1 MSWIGLIDQF
11 DLRAPSTAPNVPQD
25 PPPPGGVLV
34 ASGAVTF
41 EMSTSAD
48 WHIPC
53 KLVEYDRFDQWDRRF
68 TVYLNADYSLSVENR
83 QGCATSY
90 VRLSDI
96 RTAARD
102 DLRITYSW
110 DAPARQGLLTAENLA
125 TGTIRQA
132 VFANPIPMPREDFL
146 ALTRPGE
153 ALQIDPRIAY
163 LATAD
168 HVAPVGPVATIS
180 AGAMVLTTQGPRPI
194 ERLRLG
200 DMIVTQTGGPRPV
213 RWLLKQ
219 DLPSRGSCAP
229 VRLRAPYF
237 GLERDITVAATQ
249 RVVISGIDTQYHFG
263 KDAVLAQAGNLP
275 AHQAVQPAADEP
287 FATFYQVLLDS
298 HECINLSGAWVDSLY
313 TGLLAQSPDVAATT
327 GLAAIP
333 APIFPVHR
341 RPAHPVLRSYETRA
355 LADIL
360 SA

>member
-11 DLRAPSTAPNVPQD
+11 DIRAPSTAPNPPHD
-25 PPPPGGVLV
+25 PPPSGGVLV
-34 ASGAVTF
+34 ASGAVSF

-53 KLVEYDRFDQWDRRF
+53 KLVEYDRFDQWHRRF

-83 QGCATSY
+83 QGCARSY

-96 RTAARD
+96 RTAAHD

-132 VFANPIPMPREDFL
+132 VFSNPIPMPREDFL
-146 ALTRPGE
+146 ALTRPGDG
-153 ALQIDPRIAY
+153 LTIDPRIAY

-168 HVAPVGPVATIS
+168 HVVPVGPVATIG
-180 AGAMVLTTQGPRPI
+180 AGARVLTDQGPRPI

-200 DMIVTQTGGPRPV
+200 DTIVTQTGSPRPV

-219 DLPSRGSCAP
+219 DLPARGSCAP

-263 KDAVLAQAGNLP
+263 QDAVLARAGSLP
-275 AHQAVQPAADEP
+275 AHQAVQPATDEP
-287 FATFYQVLLDS
+287 FATFYQVLLDR

-313 TGLLAQSPDVAATT
+313 TGLLAQAPDVAATT
-327 GLAAIP
+327 GLSAIP
-333 APIFPVHR
+333 AEIFPVHR
-341 RPAHPVLRSYETRA
+341 RPAHPVLRGYETRA